1 VLAACADDDRPERRA
16 QPAQPDDAPAAGDDA
31 PGVGDAGPIHIHGL
45 GRNPADGALFIATHT
60 GLFRQP
66 RPGVRPTR
74 VADRFQD
81 TMAFTV
87 VGANRFLASGHPD
100 GRENLPPFLGLIE
113 STDAGRTWTPVS
125 LQGEMDFHV
134 LEAAGRRVY
143 GFGSDWKTR
152 REQLLV
158 SDDAGRSWQGRSAPE
173 PLISLALDPRDAD
186 RAAAAGQGGLHLT
199 VDGARRW
206 RKLRHPTGLLAWTA
220 RGLYSV
226 DRDGVV
232 RLAPHDLRWAETIGH
247 VGGEPAAFDNGS
259 ARELYVALHDGTI
272 KRSLDGGRSWHRG
285 NRSRDRGNPSR
296 PTDRDRTHHAR
307 GDSARPHAQR
317 SRPPS
322 EAFRERCAAL
332 QDLRCGREAAPLEK

>member
-1 VLAACADDDRPERRA
+1 VLAACAGDDRPERRA
-16 QPAQPDDAPAAGDDA
+16 QPAQPDGAPAAGDA
-31 PGVGDAGPIHIHGL
+31 PGVRDPGPIHIHGL

-87 VGANRFLASGHPD
+87 VGADRFLASGHPD
-100 GRENLPPFLGLIE
+100 SRENLPPFLGLIE

-125 LQGEMDFHV
+125 LQGQMDFHV

-143 GFGSDWKTR
+143 GFGFEWKTR

-158 SDDAGRSWQGRSAPE
+158 SDDGGHSWQERSAPE
-173 PLISLALDPRDAD
+173 PLFSLALDPRDAD
-186 RAAAAGQGGLHLT
+186 RAVAAGLRGLHLT
-199 VDGARRW
+199 VDGGRRW
-206 RKLRHPTGLLAWTA
+206 RRLRHPTGLLAWTH

-226 DRDGVV
+226 DSEGVV
-232 RLAPHDLRWAETIGH
+232 RLARHDLRWTKPVGR
-247 VGGEPAAFDNGS
+247 VGGDPAAFDAGS

-285 NRSRDRGNPSR
+285 NPSRERGNPSR
-296 PTDRDRTHHAR
+296 STDRDRGHHAQR
-307 GDSARPHAQR
+307 DSARPHAQQ
-317 SRPPS
+317 SRPRS

-332 QDLRCGREAAPLEK
+332 QDLRCGQEAAPLEK